1 MKLYISIKHLLKL
14 AIAALVVRACVLVP
28 ALAPVL
34 SQFVR
39 ILLSGAKV
47 VTKVLPA
54 VLRVM
59 QFAI

>member
-14 AIAALVVRACVLVP
+14 AIAALVVGACVLLP

-34 SQFVR
+34 SQFVK

-47 VTKVLPA
+47 VTKALPVILSVMKYA
-54 VLRVM
+54 V
-59 QFAI
+59 